1 MKYKYNGQWYD
12 VSIKAL
18 DSMPIGSIILF
29 AGETIPT
36 GWLICDGDTLNEEE
50 YPELF
55 DVIRYKYGGSGLDFN
70 LPNFKGRVGVG
81 LDSTQTEFDTLGET
95 GGYKGLQKH
104 THQTIELGGNTMTS
118 WSSSGSGGIF
128 DLSTLFK
135 SNQFNNNQVN
145 TGDVNGAATV
155 NGAPSTSTAGNLQPY
170 LVVNY
175 IIKATNTTPTMAS
188 VVNAHSTSTTDT
200 YSCDYVNEIN
210 TYSTDEMV
218 VGTWFGKPLYRMI
231 VYGTIAGTGY
241 WEDINMNLPS
251 NIVIR
256 KMDGIM
262 DGYLAIPCNLN
273 GTNRVNLQ
281 YQGSSN
287 HVQVLM
293 GGYSNATCVVSVEY
307 TKTTD

>member
-1 MKYKYNGQWYD
+1 MKYRENAQDTWHELT
-12 VSIKAL
+12 IKAL
-18 DSMPIGSIILF
+18 DSMEIGSIIAF
-29 AGETIPT
+29 AGDTIPT
-36 GWLICDGDTLNEEE
+36 GWLVCDGSSITQSA
-50 YPELF
+50 YPELYAL
-55 DVIRYKYGGSGLDFN
+55 IGGT
-70 LPNFKGRVGVG
+70 LPDFKGRTLVGK
-81 LDSTQTEFDTLGET
+81 DSNDTDFDTLLDT
-95 GGYKGLQKH
+95 GGSKELQEH
-104 THQTIELGGNTMTS
+104 SHQIFVDQDGT
-118 WSSSGSGGIF
+118 GGIWGPNGTSQQ
-128 DLSTLFK
+128 ST
-135 SNQFNNNQVN
+135 QRW
-145 TGDVNGAATV
+145 
-155 NGAPSTSTAGNLQPY
+155 TSTGTAGTGNSGNLQPY
-170 LVVNY
+170 AVINW

-188 VVNAHSTSTTDT
+188 VVNAHNTSTTDA
-200 YSCDYVNEIN
+200 YSCDYINEIN

-287 HVQVLM
+287 HIQVLM
-293 GGYSNATCVVSVEY
+293 GGYSNATCVVVVEY